1 MLCYSPLVQPFTDGF
16 PRVDIYEL
24 LAPDLLHQVIKGAF
38 KDHLMT
44 WVEEYLVLVHG
55 PTRANVVLDDIDRW
69 CVFHLR

>member
-16 PRVDIYEL
+16 PRADIYEL

-55 PTRANVVLDDIDRW
+55 PTRANVVLDDIDRQ
-69 CVFHLR
+69 CVFHLC